1 MKLKKT
7 IKNLILNNKI
17 KKNKL
22 DHAHK
27 SKWPS
32 APMIK
37 KKKKKKTKH
46 VAYERPMHLNHIYLF
61 FFYKRLMTLIIF
73 LKKKYTMS
81 HPAA

>member
-1 MKLKKT
+1 MMKLKKT

-37 KKKKKKTKH
+37 KKKKKKPNMWLT
-46 VAYERPMHLNHIYLF
+46 RGLCI
-61 FFYKRLMTLIIF
+61 
-73 LKKKYTMS
+73 
-81 HPAA
+81 